1 MHFET
6 RESIKALGIVFL
18 VVSIAVFLA
27 SVLLPGMRSSTSMS
41 LRAGSIVVFVLSVTA
56 IVAALR
62 QKGEVKDILRETYGS
77 YFECDG
83 ICFVIFTEVKEGVC
97 FLKIVFQ
104 NRYEL
109 AGRCRIILRPT
120 RKNFQMQESVA
131 LTLEFGFP
139 EGGIGETFIPIPVKR
154 EWAGTRQIMD
164 IVAGVMY
171 PFGRGRTLH
180 YGVATVVLRS
190 RVSFSTPFLTTLSYV
205 ALLGGNIFVHQ
216 HPNISVDFPKRTAET
231 LPASAKQETVI
242 FWRLGDRIF

>member
-27 SVLLPGMRSSTSMS
+27 SVLLPGMRSSTAMS

-180 YGVATVVLRS
+180 YGVATVVYEAGCRSVLHSSPRYPTSLYWEGTSLYINTQIFRWTSPSVRLRLCQRARS
-190 RVSFSTPFLTTLSYV
+190 
-205 ALLGGNIFVHQ
+205 
-216 HPNISVDFPKRTAET
+216 K
-231 LPASAKQETVI
+231 KQ
-242 FWRLGDRIF
+242 